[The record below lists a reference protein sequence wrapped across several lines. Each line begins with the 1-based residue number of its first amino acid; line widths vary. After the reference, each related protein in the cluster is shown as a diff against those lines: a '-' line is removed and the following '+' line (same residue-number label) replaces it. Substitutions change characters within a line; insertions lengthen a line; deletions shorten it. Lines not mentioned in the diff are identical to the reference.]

1 MKAAILRR
9 YGPTSQVEVGTMAAP
24 TRRSGELLIRVHASS
39 VNPADVKVCT
49 GGEGAGFMHSK
60 RFPTA
65 FGFDF
70 SGVVEQ
76 ASAAG
81 SNRLKGDEVFGHL
94 PYSMSTRQGA
104 FADYIAIPPS
114 QVALKPANVSH
125 EDAASSATAGL
136 TALQGLRDKG
146 QLKSGQRVLINGAS
160 GGVGSFAVQI
170 AKLMGAE
177 VWGTSS
183 AAKVDFVRSLGA
195 DEVIDY
201 RETPI
206 SKLTALFDVILD
218 AASMSSYDQTKHL
231 LTRSGTYVTLLP
243 TATLLTGMLASSLSR
258 RRCTFVMVKS
268 RTAELD
274 QLGAWLSSGELKA
287 SGERTFELAQIGAA
301 LAELEAGKV
310 RGKLAVRVKT

>member
-125 EDAASSATAGL
+125 EDAASS
-136 TALQGLRDKG
+136 
-146 QLKSGQRVLINGAS
+146 
-160 GGVGSFAVQI
+160 GVGSFAVQI

-206 SKLTALFDVILD
+206 TKLTALFDVILD
-218 AASMSSYDQTKHL
+218 AASMSSYDQVKHL

-287 SGERTFELAQIGAA
+287 SVESTFELDEIGAA